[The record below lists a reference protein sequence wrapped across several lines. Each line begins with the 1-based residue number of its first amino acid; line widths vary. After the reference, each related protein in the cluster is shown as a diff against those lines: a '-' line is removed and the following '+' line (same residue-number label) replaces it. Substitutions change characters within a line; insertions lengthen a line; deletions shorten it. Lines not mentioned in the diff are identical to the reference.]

1 MDEEK
6 ELIKELIDVTKRS
19 NTDVRAATRAIDR
32 DRTTTTAAVSALS
45 ARVAVVE
52 SQREADVA
60 RIAALEAHRGASH
73 RFLDLAS
80 KSAHIQAA
88 IAAVLIVA
96 ALAIGSRLAPDLPTT
111 LSLWRP
117 LVP

>member
-1 MDEEK
+1 MDEE
-6 ELIKELIDVTKRS
+6 ERALIKELIGVTGRGS
-19 NTDVRAATRAIDR
+19 TDIRAAVRALERERAN
-32 DRTTTTAAVSALS
+32 TAALT
-45 ARVAVVE
+45 ARIAVLE
-52 SQREADVA
+52 SQRDTDAA

-80 KSAHIQAA
+80 KSTHIQAA

-96 ALAIGSRLAPDLPTT
+96 ALAFGLRLAPDLPTV
-111 LSLWRP
+111 LSVWRP